1 MEYRKASAND
11 IELLMELRADMLRTV
26 NDLSGEYEFTAELI
40 DNSRE
45 YFLKGDQTTV
55 LALDDGKA
63 AGCAS
68 ISYFHVMPTFAH
80 AAGKRAHIMNVYTR
94 AGYRRRGIAKKL
106 VTMLIDEAKEKGVSE
121 IALDA
126 TISGRPLYEALG
138 FRASDEYM
146 AMNINSERI

>member
-11 IELLMELRADMLRTV
+11 IELLMELRSDMLRTV

-126 TISGRPLYEALG
+126 TILGRPLYEALG
-138 FRASDEYM
+138 FRASDEDM
-146 AMNINSERI
+146 AMNINSERT